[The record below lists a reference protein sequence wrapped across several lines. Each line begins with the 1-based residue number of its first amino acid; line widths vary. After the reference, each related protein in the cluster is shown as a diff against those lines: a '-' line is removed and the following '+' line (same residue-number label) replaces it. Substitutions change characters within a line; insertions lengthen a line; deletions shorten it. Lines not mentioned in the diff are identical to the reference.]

1 MENLADENVFFIADT
16 HFGDERILK
25 YENRPFESSKQMDN
39 VLVNNWNTAV
49 SDNDI
54 VFHLWDIWEYSL
66 MSELNGK
73 KYLVKWNHETND
85 NGYYRKLWFI
95 EVYDMPVIF
104 QNFWILSH
112 EPLYVNANIPYAN
125 IFAHVHLDPKYK
137 TVSEQSFCVSCD
149 RIGFKPISFAEIKA
163 EIDNQK

>member
-1 MENLADENVFFIADT
+1 MENE
-16 HFGDERILK
+16 
-25 YENRPFESSKQMDN
+25 
-39 VLVNNWNTAV
+39 
-49 SDNDI
+49 
-54 VFHLWDIWEYSL
+54 
-66 MSELNGK
+66 
-73 KYLVKWNHETND
+73 
-85 NGYYRKLWFI
+85 YYRELWFI

-112 EPLYVNANIPYAN
+112 EPLYVNANMPYAN

-163 EIDNQK
+163 EIQKQK